1 MDGWDGEEVSKEQ
14 NADTL
19 DHPPRVTTRANDSNA
34 AERQQMGKAGR
45 YQIGPAYR
53 LFGIAP
59 IALAVK
65 AEEMSARM

>member
-1 MDGWDGEEVSKEQ
+1 
-14 NADTL
+14 
-19 DHPPRVTTRANDSNA
+19 
-34 AERQQMGKAGR
+34 MGKAGR

-59 IALAVK
+59 IAVAVK

>member
-1 MDGWDGEEVSKEQ
+1 MPRRLRSKD
-14 NADTL
+14 A
-19 DHPPRVTTRANDSNA
+19 S
-34 AERQQMGKAGR
+34 ERQQMGKAGR